1 MHLQLE
7 WLECCL
13 DYEDYLDVYRIERGS
28 AMDSNEHMIDEIL
41 RHLDSELEH
50 GAARMSVIFDDN
62 AADEK
67 SVSHKCCHSYGRP
80 ATETVGLLDMYTD
93 LSAGKSDREI
103 H

>member
-1 MHLQLE
+1 MHLQSE

-28 AMDSNEHMIDEIL
+28 PMDSNEHMIDEIL

>member
-1 MHLQLE
+1 MHLQSE

-62 AADEK
+62 ATDEK